1 MYKENYNKI
10 HKREINYIARF
21 TFTDLFIIKKIPNK
35 SAARKMPY
43 AEIPKQPISAPETA
57 GTNPVTIKISSRAA
71 TEVMQIPTICLG
83 FSFCFFILS
92 VT

>member
-10 HKREINYIARF
+10 HKREIDYIARF
-21 TFTDLFIIKKIPNK
+21 HVYGFVHNKENSQQKRGKKN
-35 SAARKMPY
+35 

>member
-1 MYKENYNKI
+1 
-10 HKREINYIARF
+10 
-21 TFTDLFIIKKIPNK
+21 
-35 SAARKMPY
+35 MPY

-83 FSFCFFILS
+83 FSFCFSSYLS
-92 VT
+92 LKNQLPLTYC